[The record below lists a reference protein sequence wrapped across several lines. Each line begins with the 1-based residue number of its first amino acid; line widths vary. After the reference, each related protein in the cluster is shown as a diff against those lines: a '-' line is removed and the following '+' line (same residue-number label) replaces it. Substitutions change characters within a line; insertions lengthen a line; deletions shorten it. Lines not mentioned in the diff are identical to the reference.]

1 MRVCDEPGKPRMT
14 QMKHGLILLSM
25 ALVFAPHWTLQTS
38 GVTARLRGV
47 SAVSESVAWA
57 SGSGSTVLRTADG
70 GATWRKLTVTSDKLD
85 FRDIDAIDAQTAYVL
100 SIGNGPASRI
110 YKTTDAGA
118 TWTMQ
123 FKNDDAKAFL
133 DVMSFWDAK
142 HGIVF
147 GDSVDLQ
154 FYILLT
160 DDGGVTWKRVPPANL
175 PPALGNEGAFA
186 ASGTNI
192 AVFGKT
198 HAWIGTG
205 AAAKSR
211 VLRTSDGGHTWQVA
225 DTPLAA
231 GPSTG
236 IFSIAFRDA
245 KHGVIVGGDYQKEKE
260 AVNNLAV
267 TSDGGA
273 TWRLVKGLSG
283 FRSVV
288 AYVPGMKTPALVAV
302 GPSGADYS
310 LDDGQ
315 TWSRIEGRGFDTF
328 SFVPRKKISEAA
340 GAQTGW
346 AAGANGGLAKL
357 TF

>member
-1 MRVCDEPGKPRMT
+1 M
-14 QMKHGLILLSM
+14 MKSVIGVLPVLVLLF
-25 ALVFAPHWTLQTS
+25 VPHWTLQTS

-47 SAVSESVAWA
+47 SAVSERVAWA
-57 SGSGSTVLRTADG
+57 SGSGATVLRTTDA
-70 GATWRKLTVTSDKLD
+70 GATWNKLNVTSDALD

-118 TWTMQ
+118 TWIMQ
-123 FKNDDAKAFL
+123 FKNDDPKAFL
-133 DVMSFWDAK
+133 DAMSFWDAK

-154 FYILLT
+154 FYILAT
-160 DDGGVTWKRVPPANL
+160 EDGGATWRRVPPANL

-205 AAAKSR
+205 AAAKAR

-245 KHGVIVGGDYQKEKE
+245 KHGVIVGGDYQKERE

-288 AYVPGMKTPALVAV
+288 VYVPGMKTPALLAV

-315 TWSRIEGRGFDTF
+315 TWSSIEGRGFDTF